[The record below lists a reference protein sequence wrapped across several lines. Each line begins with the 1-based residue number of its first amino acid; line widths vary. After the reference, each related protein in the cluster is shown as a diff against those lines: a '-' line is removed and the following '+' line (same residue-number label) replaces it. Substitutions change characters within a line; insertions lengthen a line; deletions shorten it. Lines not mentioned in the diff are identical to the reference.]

1 MPETQPT
8 PSTPRSPDWIVLD
21 LLLDR
26 EEQRPW
32 SADEVARA
40 IGNPVAAADA
50 IANLQAAG
58 LIHHTS
64 DGFVFVTRAAAQL
77 NELIP

>member
-1 MPETQPT
+1 MPDAEPT
-8 PSTPRSPDWIVLD
+8 PKTAEPGDWIVLD

-32 SADEVARA
+32 SVAEVARA
-40 IGNPVAAADA
+40 IGNPVAADDA

-58 LIHHTS
+58 LIHRTS
-64 DGFVFVTRAAAQL
+64 DGFVFVTRAAAHF

>member
-1 MPETQPT
+1 MPDTEPT
-8 PSTPRSPDWIVLD
+8 RKPVEPGEWIVLD

-32 SADEVARA
+32 SVNEVALA

-58 LIHHTS
+58 LVHQTS
-64 DGFVFVTRAAAQL
+64 DGFVFVTRAAAHF